1 MEATN
6 MAVAYSHNG
15 TIIRQIDTNPP
26 LERVFYTTFSNLS
39 NGVDTPII
47 GSSYNTVLE
56 KQIAQE
62 TALKDVTTVG
72 RVSSNPNGD
81 KLLID
86 FTNYIQGKKRAVLE
100 FLVKVYSCVSY
111 ATNVF
116 YVNSTSQ
123 IRLPASTDGFIL
135 LLTSDNTG
143 VYVKNSVFN
152 DRVQISAFSG
162 YNYTKDRWMPV
173 KYEYNFEN
181 KSYDMYLYGIKTL
194 TKSFNSTQLQL
205 RVSLWDGV
213 SLDFTDVSLWT

>member
-1 MEATN
+1 

>member
-1 MEATN
+1 
-6 MAVAYSHNG
+6 MAVAYSQNG

-72 RVSSNPNGD
+72 RASSNPNGD

-143 VYVKNSVFN
+143 VYVRNSVFN
-152 DRVQISAFSG
+152 DRVQINAFSG

-194 TKSFNSTQLQL
+194 TKSFNSNQLQL
-205 RVSLWDGV
+205 RVSLWDEV